1 VVYQPPSGAPPG
13 SPTEPI
19 EDLHLITYDIPASK
33 YTDHGAVFF
42 GDGGRPGL
50 VNSIAVGK
58 DGSVYCIT
66 NIPGKGRPHTDLVRI
81 PPVQ

>member
-1 VVYQPPSGAPPG
+1 
-13 SPTEPI
+13 
-19 EDLHLITYDIPASK
+19 LITYDIPAAK

-42 GDGGRPGL
+42 SDGGRPGL

-58 DGSVYCIT
+58 DDSVYCIT
-66 NIPGKGRPHTDLVRI
+66 DIPGKGRRHVDLVRI